1 MRDQVPQRVA
11 PRGRGPAAFPLE
23 DYMPIPTDQPPV
35 PLERPGRHAAE
46 LAPDALN
53 LRAQAWRAQAR
64 AVRVQST
71 RDWVTRRLTLLGV

>member
-1 MRDQVPQRVA
+1 
-11 PRGRGPAAFPLE
+11 
-23 DYMPIPTDQPPV
+23 MPIPTDQAPA

-64 AVRVQST
+64 AVRDST
-71 RDWVTRRLTLLGV
+71 ARSWVARQLTLLGA